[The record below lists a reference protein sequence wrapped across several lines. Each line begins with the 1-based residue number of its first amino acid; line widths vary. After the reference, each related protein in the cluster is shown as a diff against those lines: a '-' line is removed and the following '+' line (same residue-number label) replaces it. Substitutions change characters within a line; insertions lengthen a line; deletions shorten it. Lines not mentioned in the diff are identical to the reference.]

1 MNWSDLL
8 DVAPNDPGVELLN
21 KNTTLQTVQKNEILI
36 HQDST
41 VEHVY
46 LVSKGL
52 LQAKFVSF
60 EGAEVW
66 LANLGPGAITG
77 EISALCDR
85 LSSANVEAAARS
97 EVLAVPQA
105 VFLKAMSQSSAFAV
119 AVSKMLAGRIAD
131 TSNSLTSHVALKI
144 EYRLLNALKLMATS
158 TSQTAEIRIA
168 PPPSVSELA
177 VRIHASR
184 EATSRAFTRLLKR
197 GVLEKTQREIVIF
210 GTDRNRRA

>member
-8 DVAPNDPGVELLN
+8 DVAPNDPGVELLD
-21 KNTTLQTVQKNEILI
+21 KNTTAQTVQRNEILI
-36 HQDST
+36 HQDS
-41 VEHVY
+41 VVGQVY
-46 LVSKGL
+46 LVSAGL

-66 LANLGPGAITG
+66 LANLGPGAVTG

-85 LSSANVEAAARS
+85 LSSANVEAAEKS
-97 EVLAVPQA
+97 EVLAVPRA
-105 VFLKAMSQSSAFAV
+105 VFLRAMSQSSAFAV
-119 AVSKMLAGRIAD
+119 AISRMLAGRIAD

-144 EYRLLNALKLMATS
+144 EYRLLNALKLMAGS
-158 TSQTAEIRIA
+158 TAQATEIRVA

-197 GVLEKTQREIVIF
+197 GVLEKRQREILVY